1 MKPATS
7 SSRKGTPKRRKATP
21 EEKSSMLADSAVVV
35 EELWWQGIDY
45 ARLNHSMISFFNFS
59 KPETAASC
67 WSLVRLNAFK
77 VGKGLSKDS
86 KAQKLAFQHWIEA
99 KKAPFQKHREE
110 EVKKK
115 TLAQ

>member
-59 KPETAASC
+59 KPEAAASR
-67 WSLVRLNAFK
+67 WSL

-115 TLAQ
+115 SKKLFCNDV